1 MLYIAR
7 VQRDNDMLATLE
19 SEVTAFL
26 AEVDEDVKALSKL
39 GDQ

>member
-19 SEVTAFL
+19 SEVAAFL

>member
-1 MLYIAR
+1 

-19 SEVTAFL
+19 SEVAAFL
-26 AEVDEDVKALSKL
+26 VEVDEDVKALSKL

>member
-1 MLYIAR
+1 
-7 VQRDNDMLATLE
+7 LE